1 MLKEPDHVPHIH
13 TIIKK
18 IGSKLPKQKSK
29 ELISP
34 MSDQM
39 VLNKFKE
46 TARSRSQGKGSFR
59 KPVYNLIVFTVDM
72 TK

>member
-39 VLNKFKE
+39 VLSKFRE
-46 TARSRSQGKGSFR
+46 AT
-59 KPVYNLIVFTVDM
+59 
-72 TK
+72 